1 MSSERCEKCGALP
14 GLITEGPFKGS
25 RHELPYCALCSK
37 DLCRKCLATGTCREA
52 NTVRRSTDHQWQTP
66 YDDSR
71 HRVEGDCG
79 ECDGSGKCSCG
90 TGGCRV
96 CSGTGKCPTC
106 EGTGTILV
114 LVEEG
119 L

>member
-1 MSSERCEKCGALP
+1 MSSERCERCGALP

-25 RHELPYCALCSK
+25 RHELPYCAFCSK
-37 DLCRKCLATGTCREA
+37 DLCRKCLATGTCRE
-52 NTVRRSTDHQWQTP
+52 TRFEDR
-66 YDDSR
+66 R
-71 HRVEGDCG
+71 HRVEDDCG